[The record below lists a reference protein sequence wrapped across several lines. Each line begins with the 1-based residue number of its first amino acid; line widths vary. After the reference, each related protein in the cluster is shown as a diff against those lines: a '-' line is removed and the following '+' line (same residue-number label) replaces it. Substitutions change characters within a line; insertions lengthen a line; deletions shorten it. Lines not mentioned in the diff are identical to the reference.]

1 MMLHV
6 VQHRLRSKPFK
17 TSFFCLSGE
26 PLGLELTIL
35 GSPVEDQELEPRSVY
50 FGGHEGAGEWQ
61 WFRTKDPETDQQG
74 REAWTPIAKTQ

>member
-1 MMLHV
+1 MGFAA
-6 VQHRLRSKPFK
+6 QPFNYPSIRSP
-17 TSFFCLSGE
+17 GE

-50 FGGHEGAGEWQ
+50 FGGHEGASEWQ
-61 WFRTKDPETDQQG
+61 WFRTKDNPETDQQG